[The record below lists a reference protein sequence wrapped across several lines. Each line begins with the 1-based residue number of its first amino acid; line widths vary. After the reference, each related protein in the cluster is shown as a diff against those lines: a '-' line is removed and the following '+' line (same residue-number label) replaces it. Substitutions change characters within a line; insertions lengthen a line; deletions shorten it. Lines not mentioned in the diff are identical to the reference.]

1 MPVRSGE
8 MEIAMEQERKAWLV
22 LADGSVLEGES
33 FGAQGTSMGEIV
45 FTTGMTGYQEVL
57 TDPSY
62 YGQIVTQTYPLIGN
76 YGINLDDME
85 SASSHVKGYIVRE
98 WCDQPSNFRVA
109 MDIDQYLKKQKVI
122 AISGIDTRRLTKK
135 LREHGVMNGA
145 ITTEYDTIDR
155 EKLMEDI
162 RSFAITEAVRSV
174 SCRQMIQE
182 KSEQGRYHVVLM
194 DFGYKRNIVRSLC
207 KRGCDVT
214 IVPAWTTA
222 QEILAM
228 KPDGVM
234 LSNGPGDPE
243 ENTAV
248 IEQIKKLFD
257 QNIPIFG
264 ICLGHQLT
272 ALANGAKTVKLKYGH
287 RGANQ
292 PVRDLAH
299 DRTCITS
306 QNHGYAVQGDTL
318 DPAVGRVSHVNA
330 NDGTTEGIRYIGKPC
345 FTVQFHPEASAGP
358 QDTSY
363 LFDEFIAMM
372 QKEAH

>member
-214 IVPAWTTA
+214 IVPAWT
-222 QEILAM
+222 
-228 KPDGVM
+228 
-234 LSNGPGDPE
+234 
-243 ENTAV
+243 
-248 IEQIKKLFD
+248 
-257 QNIPIFG
+257 
-264 ICLGHQLT
+264 
-272 ALANGAKTVKLKYGH
+272 
-287 RGANQ
+287 
-292 PVRDLAH
+292 
-299 DRTCITS
+299 DRKS
-306 QNHGYAVQGDTL
+306 V
-318 DPAVGRVSHVNA
+318 V
-330 NDGTTEGIRYIGKPC
+330 
-345 FTVQFHPEASAGP
+345 
-358 QDTSY
+358 
-363 LFDEFIAMM
+363 
-372 QKEAH
+372 